1 MVVFMMPTASQ
12 WLALTAVGVTMVIG
26 QLLFLV
32 AMKAVDAS
40 LVSPFIYSTLIFVGT
55 LDYLILDVQPD
66 AISLLGGA
74 LIIASGSY
82 IALRENS
89 KH

>member
-1 MVVFMMPTASQ
+1 M
-12 WLALTAVGVTMVIG
+12 IG
-26 QLLFLV
+26 QVLFLF

-89 KH
+89 KR

>member
-1 MVVFMMPTASQ
+1 
-12 WLALTAVGVTMVIG
+12 MVIG
-26 QLLFLV
+26 QLLFLF

-40 LVSPFIYSTLIFVGT
+40 LVSPFIYSTLIFIGM
-55 LDYLILDVQPD
+55 LDYFILDVQPD
-66 AISLLGGA
+66 AISVFGGA

-89 KH
+89 KR